1 VKERQ
6 KKDKRRREK
15 KEGDEFGVFFCVV
28 LVALCR

>member
-6 KKDKRRREK
+6 KRQEKKRK
-15 KEGDEFGVFFCVV
+15 KEGAEFGVFFCDV